1 MIITEAKLRQV
12 VTRMLG
18 RAGSSA
24 YEAEVVT
31 DHLVRANLTGHDS
44 HGVGML
50 PTYMRNLN
58 KGILKPN
65 QHPELAKDS
74 GNIMMY
80 DGLEGYGQVQ
90 AKEAMAG
97 AIARAKESN
106 LVLMTLRNSHH
117 IGRIGTYGEMAIE
130 AGLISIHFVNVVD
143 HGPTVAP
150 YGGTQARFVT
160 NPVCIAIPGT
170 SQTKAILLDMATSK
184 IALGKAR
191 VAKNKGVPVPDNSVI
206 DAEGLPTNNPNV
218 LFEEPQGSLLPFGDY
233 KGTGLAL
240 VCEILAGA
248 LSGGGTIQPGNKR
261 RGGTTNNMF
270 TVIVKPDALVDY
282 SYLNYEIDELV
293 RYVKDTPAQLETGPV
308 RIAGEPERLAFAER
322 SQAGISLEQSTWEQI
337 IEAAQSIG
345 FAASEIEQILA
356 P

>member
-1 MIITEAKLRQV
+1 MIIAEANLRQV
-12 VTRMLG
+12 VSQMLV

-58 KGILKPN
+58 RGILKPN

-74 GNIMMY
+74 GSIMMY

-90 AKEAMAG
+90 AKEAMQG
-97 AIARAKESN
+97 AIARAKETS

-117 IGRIGTYGEMAIE
+117 IGRIGTYGEQAIA

-150 YGGTQARFVT
+150 YGGTKARFVT
-160 NPVCIAIPGT
+160 NPVCVAIPGT
-170 SQTKAILLDMATSK
+170 AKTGAIVLDMATSK

-191 VAKNKGVPVPDNSVI
+191 VAKNKGVPVPDGSVI
-206 DAEGLPTNNPNV
+206 DAEGYPTNNPNV

-270 TVIVKPDALVDY
+270 TVLLKPDALVDH
-282 SYLNYEIDELV
+282 SYLSHEIDELV
-293 RYVKDTPAQLETGPV
+293 RYVKDTPPQAETGPV
-308 RIAGEPERLAFAER
+308 KIAGEPEKAAIAER
-322 SQAGISLEQSTWEQI
+322 SQEGIPLEQSTWEQI
-337 IEAAQSIG
+337 VEAAESIG
-345 FAASEIEQILA
+345 FSQAEINHVLAS
-356 P
+356 